1 MCSALSST
9 YRMGRLGQGKCHF
22 ERIDRKLFVS
32 HWASN
37 NNDKKED
44 NEQT

>member
-1 MCSALSST
+1 MCALSGT
-9 YRMGRLGQGKCHF
+9 YRMGRSGQGKWHF
-22 ERIDRKLFVS
+22 ERIDIKLFVS

-44 NEQT
+44 NEQS